1 MPSHHRVLVLGAGAQ
16 GNVVAGVLARAE
28 DVAAIVLADLD
39 PARAAET
46 AANIGSSKISVDRV
60 DAGALEPTTAF
71 LCSGGFDLV
80 VNTALPEF
88 IPNVMLAALR
98 ARVSYLDLSSL
109 LLYERQGKPIE
120 QLEHEGE
127 WRDSGRTAL
136 VNAGSAPGL
145 TNVMAREGADEFDR
159 VESIRIR
166 DYSVTTSDRFEPLW
180 SLPVFL
186 LDCATEPMIWEDG
199 RPKRMPIFSGEELY
213 DFPPPIGRR
222 GKVYLHAHEEP
233 VTIPLY
239 LGKPVRY
246 CDYKIG
252 EPDIDAWRLL
262 VQGLGLLDD
271 APIEVHGVKVS
282 PREVLLK
289 RLPRTIAPQ
298 RLIDLAESGR
308 LNSQSM
314 VVCEVDGWKEGRR
327 GRVVLWSDS
336 PDLRT
341 ASTIVRGTSD
351 VSLVTSVPAATFSL
365 MLLRGQVRRTGVVL
379 PEMLG
384 PEERS
389 IFYRGIGGFG
399 IQVRRRFETDPR
411 SDARTGS

>member
-1 MPSHHRVLVLGAGAQ
+1 MPSSHRVLVVGAGAQ

-39 PARAAET
+39 PERARET
-46 AANIGSSKISVDRV
+46 AANIGSPKVTVDRV
-60 DAGALEPTTAF
+60 DAGAVEPTTA
-71 LCSGGFDLV
+71 LLRSGRFDLV

-88 IPNVMLAALR
+88 IPQVMLAALR
-98 ARVSYLDLSSL
+98 AQVNYLDLSSL
-109 LLYERQGKPIE
+109 LFYERQGRPIE
-120 QLEHEGE
+120 QLAQESE
-127 WRDSGRTAL
+127 WQSSGRTAL

-145 TNVMAREGADEFDR
+145 TNVMAREGADQFDR
-159 VESIRIR
+159 VESIKIR

-199 RPKRMPIFSGEELY
+199 RPKRMPIFSGEEIY
-213 DFPPPIGRR
+213 AFPAPIGRP

-239 LGKPVRY
+239 VGKPVRY

-262 VQGLGLLDD
+262 VQGLGLLDET
-271 APIEVHGVKVS
+271 PIEVHGVKVS

-289 RLPRTIAPQ
+289 RLPRTMAPQ
-298 RLIDLAESGR
+298 RLMDLAGSGR

-314 VVCEVDGWKEGRR
+314 VVCEVDGWKDERR
-327 GRVVLWSDS
+327 GSVVLWSDS

-341 ASTIVRGTSD
+341 ASTLVRGTSD

-365 MLLRGQVRRTGVVL
+365 MLLRGQIRRTGVVL

-384 PEERS
+384 PDERA
-389 IFYRGIGGFG
+389 IFYRGIGAFG
-399 IQVRRRFETDPR
+399 IQVKRRIET
-411 SDARTGS
+411 SARTADS